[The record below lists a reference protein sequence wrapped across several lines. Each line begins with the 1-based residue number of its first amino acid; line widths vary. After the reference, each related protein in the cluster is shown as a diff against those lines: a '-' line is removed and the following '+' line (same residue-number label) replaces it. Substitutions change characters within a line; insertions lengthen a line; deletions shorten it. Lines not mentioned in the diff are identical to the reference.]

1 MLEPVGQGMVGEIA
15 APVAIPSS
23 DRAIQ
28 SAMSNSSRNHDT
40 IKQLAREIW
49 ETRGQPKGCDL
60 EIWLE
65 AEKQSSTGSAEAD
78 VRGSGKSQES
88 TTPADPETTAPA
100 PTPIQQEVKSAQRK
114 KSEREP
120 QKAVK
125 ANPAK
130 LEPAATGKPL
140 WPKPKSR

>member
-1 MLEPVGQGMVGEIA
+1 
-15 APVAIPSS
+15 
-23 DRAIQ
+23 
-28 SAMSNSSRNHDT
+28 MSNPSHHHDT

-49 ETRGQPKGCDL
+49 EARGRPKGCDL

-65 AEKQSSTGSAEAD
+65 AEKQSSTSSAATP

-88 TTPADPETTAPA
+88 TTPADPATPAPA
-100 PTPIQQEVKSAQRK
+100 PIQQEVKSAQRK
-114 KSEREP
+114 KSAREP